1 MDPVG
6 GEENQ
11 LNNKITRVVNV
22 EARKPRI
29 LYIQGEPV
37 WEYKFIR
44 RAIEDYPDIGIELP
58 SMLRTTQNKIYR
70 QGIKDPK
77 ELEDGFPAKPE
88 ELFAYQGLI
97 IGGVEASYFTAPQ
110 QQAIHDFVDRRGG
123 GLLFIART
131 RFAERWRLAEF
142 AHGRPG
148 SRQAAGW
155 ARHVPSRFFQR
166 LADRAGSAEHPLPP
180 GRKSRAQRRAV
191 EEDSADRQLPGSGRG
206 QTGRHHAARSD
217 TGRQAGAAA
226 AGDRKLRTRPHRAV
240 RHRRKLALEDVARPC
255 RQDPRHVLAADVPP
269 PGERFAGPGAGHH
282 AEIGT

>member
-97 IGGVEASYFTAPQ
+97 IGGVEASYFT
-110 QQAIHDFVDRRGG
+110 
-123 GLLFIART
+123 T
-131 RFAERWRLAEF
+131 
-142 AHGRPG
+142 
-148 SRQAAGW
+148 
-155 ARHVPSRFFQR
+155 
-166 LADRAGSAEHPLPP
+166 
-180 GRKSRAQRRAV
+180 
-191 EEDSADRQLPGSGRG
+191 
-206 QTGRHHAARSD
+206 
-217 TGRQAGAAA
+217 AAA
-226 AGDRKLRTRPHRAV
+226 AGDSRFRGPARRRSAVHRRTR
-240 RHRRKLALEDVARPC
+240 
-255 RQDPRHVLAADVPP
+255 
-269 PGERFAGPGAGHH
+269 FA
-282 AEIGT
+282 